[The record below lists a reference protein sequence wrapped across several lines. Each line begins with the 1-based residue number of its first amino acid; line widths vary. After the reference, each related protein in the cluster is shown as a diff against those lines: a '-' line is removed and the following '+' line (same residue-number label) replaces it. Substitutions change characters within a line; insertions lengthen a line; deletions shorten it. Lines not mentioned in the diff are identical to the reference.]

1 MRDENVISWNLA
13 NILSVWLM
21 IGLLW
26 AAMGIASHMFYRKSR
41 TPSGGVAST
50 GNGDLLVAA

>member
-1 MRDENVISWNLA
+1 VRDENVISWNLA

-26 AAMGIASHMFYRKSR
+26 AAMGIASHVFYRKSR
-41 TPSGGVAST
+41 ASSGGVAAN